1 MSYYITKISISINA
15 KSDKELVEKVDKI
28 LYQIRGYKDIN
39 PYIDSCKKAVFDN
52 EAEQRQKFES
62 IDNSIIKK
70 LNSKKN

>member
-28 LYQIRGYKDIN
+28 LSQIRDNKDIN
-39 PYIDSCKKAVFDN
+39 PYIDSCKKAVFYN
-52 EAEQRQKFES
+52 ETDQRQKFES